1 MIIGKIVGSVVSTR
15 KNEKLIG
22 SKFISALITDMI
34 SINGTVVDSV
44 IKVYTNGLITGLII
58 LFVLCA
64 VFITGYVLLKK
75 FVLNKKP
82 TEEIKEIPT
91 EN

>member
-1 MIIGKIVGSVVSTR
+1 MAAR
-15 KNEKLIG
+15 DD
-22 SKFISALITDMI
+22 LITDMI

-82 TEEIKEIPT
+82 TEEMKEIPT